1 MHQISILRSA
11 NSNNT
16 SENQLQPAAVH
27 NFQESA
33 LFDQTLDTTAGQM
46 FSAQDVFLKSWK
58 MKSLLKGPKIVGLRF
73 KFVSARCMSHLLTS
87 WPKELELI
95 AVN

>member
-46 FSAQDVFLKSWK
+46 FSAQDVFLKS
-58 MKSLLKGPKIVGLRF
+58 
-73 KFVSARCMSHLLTS
+73 
-87 WPKELELI
+87 
-95 AVN
+95 